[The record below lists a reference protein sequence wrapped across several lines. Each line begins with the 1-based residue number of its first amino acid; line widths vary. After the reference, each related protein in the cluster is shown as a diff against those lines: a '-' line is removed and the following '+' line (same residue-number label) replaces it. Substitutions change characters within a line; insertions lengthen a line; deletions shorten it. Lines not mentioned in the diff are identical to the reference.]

1 MRKPEKSYASALRHF
16 TGCIWRSSKKE
27 GNGMNDNE
35 NKNKYNEV
43 RLPTRGKRGTTPT
56 PAQIKAAIEA
66 IVRKRAPEI
75 EYLSKR

>member
-1 MRKPEKSYASALRHF
+1 
-16 TGCIWRSSKKE
+16 
-27 GNGMNDNE
+27 MNDNE